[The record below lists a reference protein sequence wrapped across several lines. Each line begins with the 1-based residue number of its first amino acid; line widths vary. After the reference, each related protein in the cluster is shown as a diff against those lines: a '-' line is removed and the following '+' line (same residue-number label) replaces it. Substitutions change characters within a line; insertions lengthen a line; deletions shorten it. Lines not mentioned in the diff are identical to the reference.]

1 MKEGYFQDEY
11 SEMWMEDGI
20 GFQVYKP
27 QLVITIDVAKQMVIN
42 RVKTF
47 DGIAR
52 PVLVDV
58 RNLLNIDSV
67 SRKYFASREAGQ
79 LFLAGAIYLDSPI
92 ARFLDNVFL
101 MIDIPITPAR
111 LCTDREKALRWIQ
124 QFKYMN

>member
-11 SEMWMEDGI
+11 SEMWIEDGI

-42 RVKTF
+42 RIKTF

-58 RNLLNIDSV
+58 RHLLTIDSP

-79 LFLAGAIYLDSPI
+79 LILAGAIYLDSPI
-92 ARFLDNVFL
+92 ARFLGNIFL
-101 MIDIPITPAR
+101 MIDKPITPAR
-111 LCTDREKALRWIQ
+111 LFTDREKALQWIQ